1 VFRRDPL
8 IDVLVTDYHLP
19 DGTGLEI
26 LRKLSSK
33 SPFIMGIVLT
43 THTDLIQ
50 VVEARRDRKVFK
62 IIIRPFDPGRVIGWV
77 HSAVALSQM
86 RRSGTVRK
94 QGP

>member
-1 VFRRDPL
+1 MFRRDPL

-26 LRKLSSK
+26 LRRVSQK

-43 THTDLIQ
+43 THVDLIQ
-50 VVEARRDRKVFK
+50 VVESRKDRKVFK
-62 IIIRPFDPGRVIGWV
+62 IILRPFDPGRVIGWV
-77 HSAVALSQM
+77 NSAVSLSQM

-94 QGP
+94 QGV